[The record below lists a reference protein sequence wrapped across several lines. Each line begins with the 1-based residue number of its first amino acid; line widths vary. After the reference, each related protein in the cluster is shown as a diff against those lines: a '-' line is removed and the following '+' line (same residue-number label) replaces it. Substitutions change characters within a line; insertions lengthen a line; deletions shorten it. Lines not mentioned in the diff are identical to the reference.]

1 MIRYSPLWAV
11 LLTAVFIISS
21 IIGFYGAGQAQND
34 PLALPAGPLAADKGY
49 GLTIDL
55 TNDDLVLSETLT
67 KLRQNGLLW
76 LRQPVRWAEIE
87 PNPGQFEWEAF
98 DRVMAT
104 VARANDQMAAG
115 EPFKLIVVLE
125 TTPGWARP
133 THSPLTTPP
142 TDISLFGRFARA
154 LAKRYGPQLDYYQ
167 IWHEPNL
174 SVNWG
179 NSYIDPA
186 GYAGL
191 LREAAL
197 NIREADPQ
205 ALILV
210 AALAPTL
217 ENNPLNLNEVAYLEQ
232 LYQAKAGPWFDIIA
246 GQAYGFDLDPIM
258 PARPDQLN
266 FRRLELL
273 RRVMLQ
279 YGDHETPIWASAF
292 GWNVLPSDW
301 AGQPSPWR
309 TDQDRYDPPALQVKR
324 TIKGLDLARQE
335 WPWLGPMLAIRWD
348 SADLALDD
356 PARGFALSE
365 QPALLAAIRSAA
377 ARTGVATA
385 GHYPA
390 SHPSGHYSS
399 GWRFSL
405 TQADIPRQPPYT
417 LTIPFEGTR
426 LDLLVNRGPYRG
438 YLWVSIDGQ
447 PASSLPQNKRG
458 QSYVVLYDPLRGGEL
473 VTLAQN
479 LTPGQHEAVIEAEGG
494 WGQWAIAGW
503 TVYNSPGPLPPQN
516 NLLLANFL
524 AAASGLGLAWQLW
537 PHLAGIFDAAWRFG
551 RKAGRSYLA
560 LPDSVQ
566 IAVTLALA
574 VTFYFASPGLT
585 LFLLPLFILALLLR
599 PDLGLVLLCFNL
611 SFFLL
616 TKPTPLGNYL
626 PLESTLLLTT
636 LGFCLKQLPTA
647 NYQSLITN
655 YQLPLS
661 NLKSKIRNLKSI
673 YWAALSLLGLAL
685 LSTLVAP
692 NFGVSMYEWR
702 MLVSESILFYFLVRL
717 GKNYGPRSIANP
729 LHWAWRL
736 VDGLAAGT
744 VLHALIALHLYFFTD
759 QAILAEG
766 VRRVVGPV
774 YSSPNNLALF
784 LDRVWP
790 ILLAVTLLPSPAH
803 GSNIRRGLYGIG
815 LLVISLALLLTFSKG
830 ALLLGLPA
838 GMVAITVTYLWFQ
851 PQRQWRRG
859 IIGWLGWLIISAL
872 VWVPLSQTERFRTTF
887 EFDEGSTGFFR
898 IKVWQAAL
906 TMFSDYWWLGV
917 GLNNFLYQ
925 YRTRYILPE
934 AWQEPNL
941 SHPHNLVLDFATRL
955 GVGGI
960 LLLVWLQIAFWR
972 NAWCL
977 YQKLPEPLVLGL
989 IGSMAVFL
997 GHGLVDNS
1005 YFLVDLAF
1013 IFFLTF
1019 GLVQRLT
1026 ENIKPL
1032 NNKS

>member
-1 MIRYSPLWAV
+1 MIRRSPLWPTF
-11 LLTAVFIISS
+11 LTVVFIISS
-21 IIGFYGAGQAQND
+21 TIVFYGAGQAQHD
-34 PLALPAGPLAADKGY
+34 PLALPAGLLAADKGY
-49 GLTIDL
+49 GITIDL
-55 TNDDLVLSETLT
+55 SDYDDPVLTETLT
-67 KLRQNGLLW
+67 SLRQNGLLW

-87 PNPGQFEWEAF
+87 PQPGQFEWESLDLIISA
-98 DRVMAT
+98 
-104 VARANDQMAAG
+104 VARANDQKAAG
-115 EPFKLIVVLE
+115 ELFKLIVVLE

-133 THSPLTTPP
+133 SHSPLTTPP
-142 TDISLFGRFARA
+142 TNISHFGRFARA
-154 LAKRYGPQLDYYQ
+154 LAQRYGSQLDYYQ

-179 NSYIDPA
+179 NGYVDPA

-217 ENNPLNLNEVAYLEQ
+217 ENNPLNLNEMAYLDQ
-232 LYQAKAGPWFDIIA
+232 LYRAKARQWFDIVA
-246 GQAYGFDLDPIM
+246 GQAYGFDLDPTT

-292 GWNVLPSDW
+292 GWNVLPPGW
-301 AGQPSPWR
+301 AGRPSPWR
-309 TDQDRYDPPALQVKR
+309 TDQDRYDPPSLQVER
-324 TIKGLDLARQE
+324 AIQSLALARQQ

-348 SADLALDD
+348 STGLASDD

-377 ARTGVATA
+377 RIGVATA

-399 GWRFSL
+399 GWRFSR
-405 TQADIPRQPPYT
+405 TQADIPRQPPHS
-417 LTIPFEGTR
+417 LTISFEGTR
-426 LDLLVNRGPYRG
+426 FDLLVNRGPYRG

-447 PASSLPQNKRG
+447 PAGSLPQNKQG
-458 QSYVVLYDPLRGGEL
+458 QSYIVLYDPLREAET

-479 LTPGQHEAVIEAEGG
+479 LAPGRHEALIEAEGG

-503 TVYNSPGPLPPQN
+503 TVYNSPAPLPSQN
-516 NLLLANFL
+516 SLLLAGFL

-537 PHLAGIFDAAWRFG
+537 PHLGRIFSIAWRFG
-551 RKAGRSYLA
+551 QRVGKRYLA
-560 LPDSVQ
+560 LPDNVQ
-566 IAVTLALA
+566 IAITLALA
-574 VTFYFASPGLT
+574 VTFYFASSGLT
-585 LFLLPLFILALLLR
+585 LVLLPLLVLALLLR
-599 PDLGLVLLCFNL
+599 PDLGLALICFNL

-626 PLESTLLLTT
+626 PLESTLLLTA
-636 LGFCLKQLPTA
+636 LGFFLKRSPIPNYQSPIT
-647 NYQSLITN
+647 NYQSLI
-655 YQLPLS
+655 S
-661 NLKSKIRNLKSI
+661 NLKSKIQNLKSVD
-673 YWAALSLLGLAL
+673 WAVLSLLSLAL
-685 LSTLVAP
+685 LSTLAAP

-702 MLVSESILFYFLVRL
+702 ILVSESILFYFLVRL
-717 GKNYGPRSIANP
+717 GRDYGPRATADR
-729 LHWAWRL
+729 LRWAWRL
-736 VDGLAAGT
+736 VDGLAAGAI
-744 VLHALIALHLYFFTD
+744 LHALIALYLYFFTD

-766 VRRVVGPV
+766 VRRVIGPV
-774 YSSPNNLALF
+774 YSSPNNLSLF

-790 ILLAVTLLPSPAH
+790 ILLGVSLLPGPARS
-803 GSNIRRGLYGIG
+803 SNIRRSLYGVG
-815 LLVISLALLLTFSKG
+815 LSIVSLALFLTFSKG

-838 GMVAITVTYLWFQ
+838 GMAAMTAAYLWFQ
-851 PQRQWRRG
+851 PKRQWRRV
-859 IIGWLGWLIISAL
+859 IIGLLGWLIISAL
-872 VWVPLSQTERFRTTF
+872 VLVPLSQTERFRTTF
-887 EFDEGSTGFFR
+887 DFAEGSTGFFR

-906 TMFSDYWWLGV
+906 TMLADYWWLGV

-941 SHPHNLVLDFATRL
+941 SHPHNLILDFGTRL

-960 LLLVWLQIAFWR
+960 LLLVWLQIHFWR
-972 NAWCL
+972 NAWRL

-1019 GLVQRLT
+1019 GLVQHLS
-1026 ENIKPL
+1026 EIYQISK
-1032 NNKS
+1032 